1 MKITTKI
8 FSMLMIAAS
17 FVVVS
22 CKDEFTEEDALA
34 AQQEMDLAIY
44 VFNKSV
50 ANQPP
55 VAGLNVTVSQG
66 GESRTVATNEA
77 GVALFPDAKIGGYV
91 YRIEGEN
98 FTTLA
103 GSNSFDPEN
112 FRQGQHTEQYG
123 VYDLAAENMAIVKG
137 RIAIEKDLTNK
148 VTEYASGIELI
159 FEVDLDDRMESF
171 AATTDEE
178 GRYEIQLPANYNSST
193 YVNIRFPDLEIDQ
206 TLAYAKTSDDTR
218 YFPEVLNAV
227 QTYPTLFSMFTGNTQ
242 NTDNFPNNINPVYA
256 LAEEGEETAVI
267 GDVRVNNDGEV
278 YSVSFYNGGNYSDF
292 AKDSVDVTFTDI
304 TGSGSGALLRISVET
319 YSSLAVA
326 YNYGHYRWVSQGS
339 GYQDDDDELNYN
351 GYEEPTVDQE
361 NREASVSV
369 HPGTVTVFNADYGT
383 GVYRDENLDS
393 ANSGPM

>member
-1 MKITTKI
+1 
-8 FSMLMIAAS
+8 MLMIAAS
-17 FVVVS
+17 VVVIS

-55 VAGLNVTVSQG
+55 VAGVTVTVSQG
-66 GESRTVATNEA
+66 GESRAVVTDET

-103 GSNSFDPEN
+103 GSDSFDPEN
-112 FRQGQHTEQYG
+112 FRQGQHTEQFG
-123 VYDLAAENMAIVKG
+123 IYDLTAENMAVVKG

-159 FEVDLDDRMESF
+159 FEVSLDDRMESF
-171 AATTDEE
+171 AATTDED

-193 YVNIRFPDLEIDQ
+193 NVNIRFPDLEIDQ
-206 TLAYAKTSDDTR
+206 TLAFAKTIDDTR
-218 YFPEVLNAV
+218 MFPEVLPAE
-227 QTYPTLFSMFTGNTQ
+227 QTYPTIFMMYTGNVL
-242 NTDNFPNNINPVYA
+242 NYDNFPRDIDPVYA

-267 GDVRVNNDGEV
+267 SRVYVDSDGEV
-278 YSVSFYNGGNYSDF
+278 YGVNFSDGGDYSDF

-319 YSSLAVA
+319 YSSLSSA
-326 YNYGHYRWVSQGS
+326 YSNGRYRWVSQGS
-339 GYQDDDDELNYN
+339 GYQDDSDELNFN
-351 GYEEPTVDQE
+351 AYEAPTVDQQ

-383 GVYRDENLDS
+383 GVHRDEDLENAYGS
-393 ANSGPM
+393 F